1 MVSFW
6 TKPRRVFFTWGAVE
20 VVGWLATH
28 FWPDPGV
35 NYVWLALVVIGLIP
49 MYLYMPLKVKK
60 MRNIFALW
68 AVVVVLG
75 MAASFAAFEW
85 SPLLWLPPYLGVF
98 WLVLMGAGFLV
109 NALWWT
115 PNLFLLGG
123 GLQIVAGAATAA
135 VPALLIYQYIVAAVV
150 GSGAMFLLMAKRGA
164 K

>member
-1 MVSFW
+1 
-6 TKPRRVFFTWGAVE
+6 
-20 VVGWLATH
+20 
-28 FWPDPGV
+28 
-35 NYVWLALVVIGLIP
+35 
-49 MYLYMPLKVKK
+49 MPLKVKK

-68 AVVVVLG
+68 AVVVVVG
-75 MAASFAAFEW
+75 MAAFFAAFEW

-98 WLVLMGAGFLV
+98 RLVLMGAGFPV

-115 PNLFLLGG
+115 PELFLLGG
-123 GLQIVAGAATAA
+123 GLQIVAGTATAA